1 MFDFASPSLSMLL
14 EVNFFCLRDTDLV
27 DLLNAL
33 GGSLYS
39 FLFFESLPLKIFF
52 SLTNEKSA
60 CFFFIQLSLLESC
73 RNHFTITDS
82 PSESRHSNESFKLLG
97 IFSVL
102 TRALKEG
109 RLVRSSPRLSGIFP
123 LNVLIESASL
133 RSPDRFG

>member
-39 FLFFESLPLKIFF
+39 FLFFESLPLKVFF

-82 PSESRHSNESFKLLG
+82 PSEWRHSNESFNLFD

-109 RLVRSSPRLSGIFP
+109 RLVRSSPRFSGILP
-123 LNVLIESASL
+123 LNVLVGSASL